1 MQNAQRIE
9 VDEATCGEC
18 GHWRPAHRQEWGSQ
32 ESCSLCGCRAWADPV
47 DVTGW
52 GNPWDGMSAK
62 EIADLGDISN
72 KKKVSAWLAK
82 ALKAKKVAV
91 VEDAGWE

>member
-1 MQNAQRIE
+1 
-9 VDEATCGEC
+9 
-18 GHWRPAHRQEWGSQ
+18 
-32 ESCSLCGCRAWADPV
+32 
-47 DVTGW
+47 
-52 GNPWDGMSAK
+52 MSAK